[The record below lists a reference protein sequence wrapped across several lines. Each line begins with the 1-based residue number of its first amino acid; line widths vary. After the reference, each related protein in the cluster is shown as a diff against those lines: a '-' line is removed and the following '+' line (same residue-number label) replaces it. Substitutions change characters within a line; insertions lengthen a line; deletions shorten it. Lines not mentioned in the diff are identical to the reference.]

1 MDRTTVDWHGY
12 IPAVTTPFTSQGDLD
27 LAAWDEQLEWF
38 AAEGLDGV
46 VIAGTTGEWYTLTAT
61 ERATLFT
68 HAARRVR
75 GRYTLLGG
83 CNAYT
88 AAAAIGHARA
98 ARAAGLDGILLTPP
112 PYVVPNARE
121 TIAFY
126 EEVSTAVDIPLCVYN
141 WPRGTGVD
149 LDTETLTAI
158 ADLPTVV
165 AIKNST
171 GDFGGFVRGLVAL
184 HERVRYFGIP
194 TDAVGAALMRGIGGD
209 GLMGA
214 GAVLGRD
221 HPAFFTHLAAGDEA
235 AALAVGARDRVLMR
249 AWFTPDYGPRFAS
262 APAILKHA
270 LTLRGVP
277 AGHPRRPLL
286 PLTAAEA
293 EQVHAT
299 LAELGLVS

>member
-1 MDRTTVDWHGY
+1 MDRNTVDWHGY

-46 VIAGTTGEWYTLTAT
+46 VIAGTTGEWYTLTPT
-61 ERATLFT
+61 ERAELFT
-68 HAARRVR
+68 RAARQVR

-112 PYVVPNARE
+112 PYVVPNSRE
-121 TIAFY
+121 IVAFY
-126 EEVSTAVDIPLCVYN
+126 AEVSAAVDIPVCVYN

-149 LDTETLTAI
+149 LDTDTLSAL
-158 ADLPTVV
+158 ADIPNVV

-184 HERVRYFGIP
+184 HERVRYFGIT

-221 HPAFFTHLAAGDEA
+221 HPAFF
-235 AALAVGARDRVLMR
+235 
-249 AWFTPDYGPRFAS
+249 
-262 APAILKHA
+262 
-270 LTLRGVP
+270 
-277 AGHPRRPLL
+277 GH
-286 PLTAAEA
+286 
-293 EQVHAT
+293 
-299 LAELGLVS
+299 